1 MHPLFQCKF
10 FIRRL
15 ISRWLQIVACK
26 GLARETVYRI
36 EKLALKL
43 DAVAE
48 KTFLKTFKARDILLE
63 CAELTEQLQ
72 AELEQSPNAF
82 LTLTRLEGLI
92 DDLIKK
98 THDFRIK
105 AG

>member
-1 MHPLFQCKF
+1 MHPLFQCKLH
-10 FIRRL
+10 IGRL
-15 ISRWLQIVACK
+15 RSRWPQIVACK
-26 GLARETVYRI
+26 GPARETVYRI
-36 EKLALKL
+36 EKLASKL

-48 KTFLKTFKARDILLE
+48 KTFLKTLKARAILLE
-63 CAELTEQLQ
+63 CAELTERLQ
-72 AELEQSPNAF
+72 AELEQCPNAF

-92 DDLIKK
+92 DDLVKK